1 MNFFD
6 SQTRNTYNQLI
17 LGTWGAFKTRAGR
30 VDFLETKARLSNPPD
45 TTPESRLTQFLRP
58 VREALPVAEMN
69 FNQLLQRDLDDHRV
83 AVELVPYLLNPDRMG
98 PAFFPPVVA
107 CLLPFL
113 NRAPQP
119 NFPKAVDTGIIKDF
133 GTWQPTE
140 YGAAFRFD
148 RLLAGQTSNEF
159 HASKLGRV
167 SWNPESTELVII
179 DGQHRAMALLAIDR
193 TINHRWNGSAEK
205 YKSFYE
211 PIVQRCLDGMSAEER
226 LIAFSNV
233 ELPVTVIWFPEL
245 PEHSNQHQ
253 AARKVFVDLNKNAR
267 PPSPSRLLL
276 LSDTDLISVFTRSLL
291 NDMRADGAGYPIFAV
306 EYDNPSRDQASSA
319 KWSTLTNV
327 ASMFESVKRL
337 ICGPERF
344 FTNMDSAFVGRDNE
358 TQMRLTLKNSLDLTA
373 ALPETFVD
381 DRTYV
386 RDEIDATTFP
396 PTKVPELTKQFKD
409 GWGYLMKQFFSEFR
423 PFKAHALALR
433 QLRDGWNPNGEPAAS
448 LAKDAMFEGVGLY
461 WTLKESEAHWRADN
475 ERLKGEPN
483 KPLLPRTDVVNAW
496 DGTQAKKM
504 EFAELRAK
512 AFLKSASK
520 LAESE
525 AAFSIYA
532 TAACQI
538 GFVLAARAVASAN
551 KVPFGAIRS
560 YVDALM
566 SGVNAALDKR
576 ELFIARAHNKSLNML
591 PKLDTP
597 FAVYFRYF
605 WLELFNSKEAS
616 AALQAAGF
624 SADLAELCERGRWQY
639 REFLIKFLTKMKK
652 SADATLSEEQALA
665 QAKADTDKSL
675 ARVLKSLFDLP
686 QTGYEQWVK
695 QEPLPGTIEEAAMDE
710 ELATPGDDS
719 PATSVQSEIDEL
731 ERLITQPGS
740 SSEPAS
746 SPDTP

>member
-1 MNFFD
+1 M
-6 SQTRNTYNQLI
+6 
-17 LGTWGAFKTRAGR
+17 
-30 VDFLETKARLSNPPD
+30 
-45 TTPESRLTQFLRP
+45 TQFLRP

-83 AVELVPYLLNPDRMG
+83 AVELVPYLLNPDRTG

-113 NRAPQP
+113 NRAPLQ
-119 NFPKAVDTGIIKDF
+119 NFPKAIDTEIVKDF
-133 GTWQPTE
+133 GAWQPTE

-148 RLLAGQTSNEF
+148 RLLAGQTANEF

-167 SWNPESTELVII
+167 NWNPESTELVII

-226 LIAFSNV
+226 QIAFSNV

-245 PEHSNQHQ
+245 PERSNQHQ

-276 LSDTDLISVFTRSLL
+276 LSDTDLISIFTRSLL
-291 NDMRADGAGYPIFAV
+291 NDMRSDGAGYPVFAV
-306 EYDNPSRDQASSA
+306 EYDNPARDQASSA

-327 ASMFESVKRL
+327 ANMFESVKRL

-344 FTNMDSAFVGRDNE
+344 FKDMGSAFVGRDNE
-358 TQMRLTLKNSLDLTA
+358 TQMRLALANSLDLPA
-373 ALPETFVD
+373 AFPETFVD
-381 DRTYV
+381 DRTYT

-396 PTKVPELTKQFKD
+396 PTKVPDLTKQFND
-409 GWGYLMKQFFSEFR
+409 GWGYLMKQFFSELV

-475 ERLKGEPN
+475 QRLKEEI

-496 DGTQAKKM
+496 DGTQAKKA
-504 EFAELRAK
+504 EFAALRAK

-520 LAESE
+520 VEESD
-525 AAFSIYA
+525 AAFSIYS

-538 GFVLAARAVASAN
+538 GFVLAARAVAFAN
-551 KVPFGAIRS
+551 NVEFGAIRNF
-560 YVDALM
+560 VDALM

-576 ELFIARAHNKSLNML
+576 ELFISRAHTKSLNML

-597 FAVYFRYF
+597 YAVYFRYF

-624 SADLAELCERGRWQY
+624 AADVAGLCGRGRWQY
-639 REFLIKFLTKMKK
+639 REFLIKLLAKMKR
-652 SADATLSEEQALA
+652 SADATLSEQQALA

-675 ARVLKSLFDLP
+675 ARVLKSLFEL
-686 QTGYEQWVK
+686 QQSGYEQWVK
-695 QEPLPGTIEEAAMDE
+695 QESLSGTVDEAAMDE
-710 ELATPGDDS
+710 ELPTPGDDS
-719 PATSVQSEIDEL
+719 PASSVQSEIDEL
-731 ERLITQPGS
+731 ERLITQRGS
-740 SSEPAS
+740 SSESGS
-746 SPDTP
+746 SSDTP

>member
-1 MNFFD
+1 
-6 SQTRNTYNQLI
+6 
-17 LGTWGAFKTRAGR
+17 
-30 VDFLETKARLSNPPD
+30 
-45 TTPESRLTQFLRP
+45 
-58 VREALPVAEMN
+58 MN

-83 AVELVPYLLNPDRMG
+83 AVELVPYLLNPDRNG

-119 NFPKAVDTGIIKDF
+119 NFPKAKDAEIVKDF
-133 GTWQPTE
+133 GAWQPTE
-140 YGAAFRFD
+140 YGAAFRYD
-148 RLLAGQTSNEF
+148 RLLAGEATNEF
-159 HASKLGRV
+159 HQSRLGRV
-167 SWNPESTELVII
+167 NWNPESTELVII

-211 PIVQRCLDGMSAEER
+211 PIVQRCLDGMTPEER
-226 LIAFSNV
+226 QIAFANV

-245 PEHSNQHQ
+245 PEHSSQHQ

-276 LSDTDLISVFTRSLL
+276 LSDTDLMSIFTRSLL
-291 NDMRADGAGYPIFAV
+291 NDMRSEGSGFPIFAV

-319 KWSTLTNV
+319 KWSTVTNV

-344 FTNMDSAFVGRDNE
+344 FTDMGSAFVGRDNE
-358 TQMRLTLKNSLDLTA
+358 TQMRLALSASLNLPA
-373 ALPETFVD
+373 AFPETFVD
-381 DRTYV
+381 DRTYE

-396 PTKVPELTKQFKD
+396 PTKVSELTTQFKD
-409 GWGYLMKQFFSEFR
+409 GWGYLMKQFFAEFR

-433 QLRDGWNPNGEPAAS
+433 QLRDGWHPNGEPAAS

-461 WTLKESEAHWRADN
+461 WTLRESEAHWRADN
-475 ERLKGEPN
+475 ERLKYEPN
-483 KPLLPRTDVVNAW
+483 APLLPRTDVVNAW
-496 DGTQAKKM
+496 DGTQAKKAD
-504 EFAELRAK
+504 FAKLRAR
-512 AFLKSASK
+512 AFLNSPSRWE
-520 LAESE
+520 ESE

-538 GFVLAARAVASAN
+538 GFVLAARAVATAN
-551 KVPFGAIRS
+551 NIKFEAIRK

-576 ELFIARAHNKSLNML
+576 ELFISRGTTKTLNLL
-591 PKLDTP
+591 PRLDTP

-605 WLELFNSKEAS
+605 WLELFNSKEAL

-624 SADLAELCERGRWQY
+624 TADIAGLCGRARWQY
-639 REFLIKFLTKMKK
+639 REFLVKQLAKTKR
-652 SADATLSEEQALA
+652 SADATLSEAQALA
-665 QAKADTDKSL
+665 QAKIDIDKAL
-675 ARVLKSLFDLP
+675 ARVLKLLFETP
-686 QTGYEQWVK
+686 QSNYEQWVK
-695 QEPLPGTIEEAAMDE
+695 QTPVSGTVEEAPADDE
-710 ELATPGDDS
+710 LTAPIQDTPG
-719 PATSVQSEIDEL
+719 ASVTSEIDEL
-731 ERLITQPGS
+731 EKLITQPSSGAEPGS
-740 SSEPAS
+740 STE
-746 SPDTP
+746 TP